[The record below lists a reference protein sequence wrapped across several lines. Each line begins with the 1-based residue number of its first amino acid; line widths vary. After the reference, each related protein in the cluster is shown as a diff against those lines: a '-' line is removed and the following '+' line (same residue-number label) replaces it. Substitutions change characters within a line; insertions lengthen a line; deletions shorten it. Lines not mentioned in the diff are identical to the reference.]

1 MGQGRPKVPART
13 GSAPPPPHPW
23 VSPVSRPR
31 SPSEVQA
38 LSLALA
44 RPRSGALPAPPL
56 GLESRTELSRR
67 KGLAEG
73 GWMTGWVT
81 GWVG

>member
-31 SPSEVQA
+31 GPSGAQA
-38 LSLALA
+38 LFPALA
-44 RPRSGALPAPPL
+44 SPRSCAPPAPP
-56 GLESRTELSRR
+56 
-67 KGLAEG
+67 
-73 GWMTGWVT
+73 
-81 GWVG
+81 

>member
-23 VSPVSRPR
+23 VSPAPQPLGSTGPVPRAGKPTLPRP
-31 SPSEVQA
+31 
-38 LSLALA
+38 A
-44 RPRSGALPAPPL
+44 RAAA
-56 GLESRTELSRR
+56 GLESQTELSRR

-73 GWMTGWVT
+73 GWMGRWVK
-81 GWVG
+81 GWVGG